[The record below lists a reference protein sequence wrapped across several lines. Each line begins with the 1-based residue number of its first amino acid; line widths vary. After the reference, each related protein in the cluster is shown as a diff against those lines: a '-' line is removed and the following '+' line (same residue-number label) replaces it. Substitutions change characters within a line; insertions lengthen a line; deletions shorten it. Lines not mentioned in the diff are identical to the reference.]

1 VIAAVAAF
9 SARETYRLHIHD
21 LGHRSAAGMP
31 KAEYD
36 RMREQ
41 SIAGATARV

>member
-1 VIAAVAAF
+1 MN
-9 SARETYRLHIHD
+9 D
-21 LGHRSAAGMP
+21 LGNKNAVPVP

-41 SIAGATARV
+41 TLTDTKSGRMPA